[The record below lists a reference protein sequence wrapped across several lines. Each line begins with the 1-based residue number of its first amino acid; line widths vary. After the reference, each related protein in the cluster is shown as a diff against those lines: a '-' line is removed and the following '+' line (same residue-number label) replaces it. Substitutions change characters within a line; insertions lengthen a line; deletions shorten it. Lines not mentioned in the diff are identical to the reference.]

1 MSIVIEKVDGE
12 DNNVSK
18 TLKTV
23 IIGSFA
29 VLGSLQLREL
39 VTDGISLIVP
49 NVSHAKLLLTG
60 FMTALIFL
68 IVIVLAVVWQ

>member
-1 MSIVIEKVDGE
+1 MSIVIERVDKE
-12 DNNVSK
+12 DSNVSD
-18 TLKTV
+18 TLRTV

-39 VTDGISLIVP
+39 VTDGITMVVP
-49 NVSHAKLLLTG
+49 TVSHAKLLLTG

-68 IVIVLAVVWQ
+68 IVIVLAIVW